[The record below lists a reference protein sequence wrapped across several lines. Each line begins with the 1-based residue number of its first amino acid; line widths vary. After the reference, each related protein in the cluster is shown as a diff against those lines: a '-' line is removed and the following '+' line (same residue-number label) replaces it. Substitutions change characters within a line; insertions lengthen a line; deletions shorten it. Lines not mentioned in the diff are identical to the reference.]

1 MEITRQQVDVLP
13 GLVTLDWM
21 ETRTQP
27 IALRDVVRYLVGVLD
42 APAARGWVFE
52 VGGPDVL
59 QYVETLQRAA
69 NAQGKQLPSVSLPT
83 LASKLLRRACPR
95 TGCSCSPTWTPTRR
109 DLVGSLVNEA
119 LVTEN
124 GILEVVPG
132 TI

>member
-27 IALRDVVRYLVGVLD
+27 IALLDVVRYLVGVLD

-69 NAQGKQLPSVSLPT
+69 NA
-83 LASKLLRRACPR
+83 
-95 TGCSCSPTWTPTRR
+95 
-109 DLVGSLVNEA
+109 
-119 LVTEN
+119 
-124 GILEVVPG
+124 
-132 TI
+132 